1 MRVRWEGGCQ
11 LVVNPKHIK
20 VQHEGMEN
28 REPALRIV
36 SASGAEWCTAR
47 PLVSKPP
54 TRALVHTHTHTRTR
68 VHTHIHNTSHPF
80 VNLHIKQKGTHT
92 LFLSSCHFLFAITC
106 NSQYVKESKKK
117 TKKHCHLFLSKYCVL
132 CIISQQL
139 ENCGQAQCA
148 PISRWRNYCLTWS

>member
-28 REPALRIV
+28 RACTENSLSKWSRMMHCK
-36 SASGAEWCTAR
+36 ASRLKAPHACAR
-47 PLVSKPP
+47 
-54 TRALVHTHTHTRTR
+54 THTHTHTRTR

-117 TKKHCHLFLSKYCVL
+117 QKNTVTYSYRYTACYASFH
-132 CIISQQL
+132 
-139 ENCGQAQCA
+139 N
-148 PISRWRNYCLTWS
+148 N